1 MTLYEF
7 NVLNL
12 NNKMEHV
19 YKKGMYLDTISENN
33 YRYLL
38 YAVNMFFVEVVYNVV
53 SNKIEKLNSFK
64 TGDIM
69 NKYSIDLSNGL

>member
-1 MTLYEF
+1 
-7 NVLNL
+7 
-12 NNKMEHV
+12 MEHV